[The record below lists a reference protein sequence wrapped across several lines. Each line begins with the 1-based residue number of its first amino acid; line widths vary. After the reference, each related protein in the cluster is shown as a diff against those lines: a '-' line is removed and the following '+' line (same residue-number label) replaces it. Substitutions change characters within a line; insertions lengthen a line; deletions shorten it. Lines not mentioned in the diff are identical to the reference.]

1 MRPYIR
7 GPATGEIP
15 VLVRWLAD
23 GRGDALRHLGW
34 AQILAAVTEHLC
46 TDMARALVQADLA
59 ALETLDFSSRPV
71 PDHARISPNVR
82 AALERLPVLRP
93 ETEIGA
99 AQARLDELLGIEA
112 LVLHGEPDGPA
123 FEAALSRLEDLG
135 ESLTAVRN
143 AGVLSVVELIGVA
156 ELCRACAHLAKAF
169 AQTSK
174 HVLDGDWTR
183 GLQACAARLVNASG
197 AGAQSAGGGPTR
209 EQPIEQCPSLLA
221 QLDRSIDRTGEE
233 PQISSKASPALADA
247 RGRLRACKQGL
258 QTKAERLLRNPTI
271 AESLRDRYWTERDG
285 RIVLPVRSDRLGAVR
300 SGGAII
306 HGSSAS
312 GHTFFVEPGELVEDN
327 NALREAEL
335 AVAEEERKILRLLTA
350 AVAEHGATL
359 RGMQAACVEL
369 DLMLARLRFG
379 EALGGKTLGAGSD
392 RRARIPT
399 RFDELGE
406 RGELAQID
414 LRAARH
420 PLMLLDGIDV
430 VPNDILLERGHALVI
445 SGPNA
450 GGKTVALKTLGIFA
464 LMAASGFA
472 LPCDGHPR
480 IPLFTHIITDIG
492 DDQSINANLSTF
504 SAHIGHV
511 DQALRAAAEHGASTL
526 VLLDEVAVGTDPEQ
540 GAALAEAIL
549 VGLVEAGATVVV
561 TTHYDR
567 LKLLATAPPTMQ
579 RFHNAAVGFDLAHM
593 RPTFRLSLGVPGSS
607 SAIAVARRLGLPE
620 SVLVRAEQ
628 LLGDEGLKIDELLRD
643 IEAERQSLARTRE
656 RLERDTLHLRDR
668 DSEVR
673 ARERRVLEGVRSRR
687 AKAYA
692 AAAEQ
697 LRELEIELKSKRKH
711 LRQVDPERAE
721 ALPTRAALSDARAAL
736 AQHRAEAEAE
746 AAAEI
751 RREDR
756 VDRAA
761 LAIGDRVRVLSMKQD
776 GEVVALLGSPPK
788 RATVQLPNLRTT
800 VKLDDLL
807 RPQPVVSS
815 GRHKPGKA
823 TPILDFRAII
833 DAQSE
838 AHFGASPVPV
848 KVGTDN
854 ACDVRGHR
862 FEDAQDQVER
872 FVADALARDQ
882 DVIVIRHGHG
892 GGALRKAV
900 REVLGR
906 LDHVRAQR
914 SGLVSEGGEGVTV
927 AWLG

>member
-1 MRPYIR
+1 
-7 GPATGEIP
+7 
-15 VLVRWLAD
+15 LVHWLAD

-34 AQILAAVTEHLC
+34 AKILAAVTEHLC
-46 TDMARALVQADLA
+46 TDMARACVQADLE
-59 ALETLDFSSRPV
+59 ALDLLANFEFSDGRFGGL
-71 PDHARISPNVR
+71 DHARISKNVR

-112 LVLHGEPDGPA
+112 LMLHGEPDGP
-123 FEAALSRLEDLG
+123 ELESALGRLEDLG
-135 ESLTAVRN
+135 DSLTAVSN
-143 AGVLSVVELIGVA
+143 AGLLSVVELIGVA
-156 ELCRACAHLAKAF
+156 ELCRACGHLAEAF
-169 AQTSK
+169 AETRKQA
-174 HVLDGDWTR
+174 LDGDWKR
-183 GLQACAARLVNASG
+183 GLQACAARLVSASG
-197 AGAQSAGGGPTR
+197 AEVSAEVSADEAELER
-209 EQPIEQCPSLLA
+209 PIEQCPSLLA

-233 PQISSKASPALADA
+233 PQISSKASPALAEA

-258 QTKAERLLRNPTI
+258 QAKAERLLRTPTI
-271 AESLRDRYWTERDG
+271 ADSLRDRYWTERDG

-335 AVAEEERKILRLLTA
+335 DVAEEERKILRQLTA
-350 AVAEHGATL
+350 AVAGQGPTL
-359 RGMQAACVEL
+359 RGMQAACMAL

-379 EALGGKTLGAGSD
+379 EALGGKASGAGSG
-392 RRARIPT
+392 RGARIPA
-399 RFDELGE
+399 RFDEADE
-406 RGELAQID
+406 IDPSAMTQID

-420 PLMLLDGIDV
+420 PLMLLDGVDV
-430 VPNDILLERGHALVI
+430 VPNDILLERGHALII

-450 GGKTVALKTLGIFA
+450 GGKTVALKTLGVFA

-472 LPCDGHPR
+472 LPCEGRPR
-480 IPLFTHIITDIG
+480 IPLFTHIVTDIG

-567 LKLLATAPPTMQ
+567 LKLLATVPPTMQ
-579 RFHNAAVGFDLAHM
+579 RFHNAAVGFDLARM

-656 RLERDTLHLRDR
+656 RLERDAVHLRER

-697 LRELEIELKSKRKH
+697 LRELEVELKSRRKH

-721 ALPTRAALSDARAAL
+721 ALPTRAALSDARSAL

-761 LAIGDRVRVLSMKQD
+761 LAVGDRVRVLSMKQD
-776 GEVVALLGSPPK
+776 GEVVALLGNPPK
-788 RATVQLPNLRTT
+788 RATVQLPSLRTT

-807 RPQPVVSS
+807 RPQPATSV

-833 DAQSE
+833 EAQSE

-848 KVGTDN
+848 KVGIDN

-862 FEDAQDQVER
+862 YEDAQEQVER
-872 FVADALARDQ
+872 FVAEALARDQ

-906 LDHVRAQR
+906 LGNVRAQR
-914 SGLVSEGGEGVTV
+914 SGLVSEGGDAVTV
-927 AWLG
+927 AWLE

>member
-1 MRPYIR
+1 VRPSLVHAR
-7 GPATGEIP
+7 DPATGDVP
-15 VLVRWLAD
+15 VLVRWLAA

-34 AQILAAVTEHLC
+34 TKLLSAVTEHLC
-46 TDMARALVQADLA
+46 TDMARTRVRADLE
-59 ALETLDFSSRPV
+59 ALDLLDQVGIPGV
-71 PDHARISPNVR
+71 LDHARISPHVR
-82 AALERLPVLRP
+82 AALERLPALRP
-93 ETEIGA
+93 ETEIDA

-112 LVLHGEPDGPA
+112 LILHGEPQGPEFA
-123 FEAALSRLEDLG
+123 AALGRLEDLG
-135 ESLTAVRN
+135 DSLVAVSGG
-143 AGVLSVVELIGVA
+143 ALLSVVELIAVA
-156 ELCRACAHLAKAF
+156 ELCRACACLGKAF
-169 AQTSK
+169 AETAKQT
-174 HVLDGDWTR
+174 LDEGWTR
-183 GLQACAARLVNASG
+183 GLDACATRLLSASDSEG
-197 AGAQSAGGGPTR
+197 VTR
-209 EQPIEQCPSLLA
+209 ERPIEQCPSLLA
-221 QLDRSIDRTGEE
+221 LLDRSIDRTGEE
-233 PQISSKASPALADA
+233 PQISSKASPALAEA
-247 RGRLRACKQGL
+247 RARLRACKQGL
-258 QTKAERLLRNPTI
+258 QAKAERLLRTQTI
-271 AESLRDRYWTERDG
+271 ADSLRDRYWTERDG

-335 AVAEEERKILRLLTA
+335 GAAEEERKILRQLTA
-350 AVAEHGATL
+350 AVAEQIRTL
-359 RGMQAACVEL
+359 RGMQEACVEL

-379 EALGGKTLGAGSD
+379 ESLGGSSSRG
-392 RRARIPT
+392 ARIPA
-399 RFDELGE
+399 RFDELPPPGTT
-406 RGELAQID
+406 RID
-414 LRAARH
+414 LRAAKH

-430 VPNDILLERGHALVI
+430 VPNDILLERGHALII

-450 GGKTVALKTLGIFA
+450 GGKTVALKTLGVFA

-472 LPCDGHPR
+472 LPCEGRPR

-511 DQALRAAAEHGASTL
+511 GEALRAAAEHGLSTL

-549 VGLVEAGATVVV
+549 VGLVEAGATVVA

-567 LKLLATAPPTMQ
+567 LKLLATVPPTMQ

-628 LLGDEGLKIDELLRD
+628 LLGDEGVKIDELLRD

-656 RLERDTLHLRDR
+656 RLERDALHLRER

-697 LRELEIELKSKRKH
+697 LRELEIELKSKRKQ
-711 LRQVDPERAE
+711 LRSGQLGLVAEGDAARGE
-721 ALPTRAALSDARAAL
+721 ALPTRAAFTGARAAL
-736 AQHRAEAEAE
+736 AQVRAEAEAE
-746 AAAEI
+746 AAADV

-756 VDRAA
+756 VDQTA
-761 LAIGDRVRVLSMKQD
+761 LAVGDRVRVLSMKQD
-776 GEVVALLGSPPK
+776 GEIVALLGNPPK
-788 RATVQLPNLRTT
+788 RATVQLPNVRTT

-807 RPQPVVSS
+807 RPQPVAT
-815 GRHKPGKA
+815 GRHKRGKA
-823 TPILDFRAII
+823 TPILDFRASI
-833 DAQSE
+833 DAQTE
-838 AHFGASPVPV
+838 AHFGASPVAV
-848 KVGTDN
+848 KVGIDN

-862 FEDAQDQVER
+862 YEDAQEQVER

-906 LDHVRAQR
+906 LGNVRTHR
-914 SGLVSEGGEGVTV
+914 SGLASEGGEGVTV
-927 AWLG
+927 AWLE